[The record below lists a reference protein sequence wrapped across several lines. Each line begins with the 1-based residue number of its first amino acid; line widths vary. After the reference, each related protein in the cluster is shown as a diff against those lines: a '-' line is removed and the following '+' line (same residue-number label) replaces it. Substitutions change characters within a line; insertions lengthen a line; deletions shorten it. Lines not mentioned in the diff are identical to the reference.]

1 MEKYIKD
8 GKVGVIIS
16 PGYGTGFYTG
26 GAPLEAVFS
35 PPLITMIQN
44 RDLYGVYK
52 ILKEKHNFYFMDL
65 FNLDVKWIPQ
75 GSRFKI
81 TEYDGSES
89 IEILNEKKWL
99 IA

>member
-35 PPLITMIQN
+35 PSLITMIEN
-44 RDLYGVYK
+44 RDLHGVSRV
-52 ILKEKHNFYFMDL
+52 LQEKYNFYLMYKHD
-65 FNLDVKWIPQ
+65 LDVKWIPQ

-81 TEYDGSES
+81 NEYDGSES
-89 IEILNEKKWL
+89 IEILNEQKWL